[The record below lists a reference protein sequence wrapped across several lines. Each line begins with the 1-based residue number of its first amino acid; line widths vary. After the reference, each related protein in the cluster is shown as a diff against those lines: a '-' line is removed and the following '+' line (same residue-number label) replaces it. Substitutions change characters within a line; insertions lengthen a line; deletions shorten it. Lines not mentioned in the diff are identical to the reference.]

1 MSVFQENL
9 KKLSPSDCLVL
20 IRIFDQ
26 GGKLLSVIPNLPG
39 KQGALRVFHHITS
52 KSGRLDFEQA
62 KEGIGLFG
70 EHVENARIHPENHP
84 NLALLLQMKSSRYLQ
99 IQRVTS
105 PVSGLLETI
114 SKRCASTSDCDVF
127 TELLN
132 QGTVRAAEKIN
143 GIWRAQTYVIDG
155 ILNYFATHGNVR
167 LEGAYWDKIPLK
179 TANHSDEV
187 FEQEGVRY
195 APGSIVRTGAYIGPQ
210 TVIMNQAFV
219 NIGAYVAGEG
229 VMIDGGARVASC
241 AQIGKGV
248 KFGAGSGIEGVLEPA
263 GRLPSIVED
272 GAKIGAMCEVSG
284 IIEEGAVVASGVV
297 MASGKKIFDEATGE
311 LVPPLECVIGEQTFL
326 LPVVPAYRLAVG
338 GSLLSDDGG
347 LQKRRFSTDAIILKP
362 GDLRDSSTLK
372 HFEKQGILYD

>member
-1 MSVFQENL
+1 MSVFQDNL
-9 KKLSPSDCLVL
+9 KKIKPSDSLVL
-20 IRIFDQ
+20 LRIFDNEQ
-26 GGKLLSVIPNLPG
+26 NLHSIIPNLPG
-39 KQGALRVFHHITS
+39 RQGALRVFHQIAS
-52 KSGRLDFEQA
+52 ESGHLDFEQA
-62 KEGIGLFG
+62 KEGIKLFG
-70 EHVENARIHPENHP
+70 EHVEEARIHPYKHP
-84 NLALLLQMKSSRYLQ
+84 NLTLLLQLKSSQHLQ

-105 PVSGLLETI
+105 PVSGLLQTI
-114 SKRCASTSDCDVF
+114 AKRSASASECEVF

-132 QGTVRAAEKIN
+132 QGSVRAAEKIN
-143 GIWRAQTYVIDG
+143 GIWQAQTYVIDG
-155 ILNYFATHGNVR
+155 ILNYFTTHGNVR
-167 LEGAYWDKIPLK
+167 LEGSYWDKIPLR
-179 TANHSDEV
+179 TANHTDEV
-187 FEQEGVRY
+187 FEQEEVRY
-195 APGSIVRTGAYIGPQ
+195 APGSIVRTGVYIGPQ

-219 NIGAYVAGEG
+219 NIGAYIAGEG

-311 LVPPLECVIGEQTFL
+311 LVPPLECAIGEQTFL
-326 LPVVPAYRLAVG
+326 LPVIPAYRLAVG
-338 GSLLSDDGG
+338 GSLLSENGNAK
-347 LQKRRFSTDAIILKP
+347 KRRFSTDAIILKP

>member
-1 MSVFQENL
+1 MSSFQENL
-9 KKLSPSDCLVL
+9 KKLSPSDFLVL
-20 IRIFDQ
+20 IRIFDDR
-26 GGKLLSVIPNLPG
+26 GNLLSIIPNLPE

-52 KSGRLDFEQA
+52 QSGRLDFEQA

-70 EHVENARIHPENHP
+70 EHVEDARIRPGKHP
-84 NLALLLQMKSSRYLQ
+84 NLALLLQVTSSRHLQ
-99 IQRVTS
+99 IQRVCS
-105 PVSGLLETI
+105 PVSGLLESI
-114 SKRCASTSDCDVF
+114 VKRAASTSECEVF
-127 TELLN
+127 IELLN

-143 GIWRAQTYVIDG
+143 GVWQAQTYVIDG
-155 ILNYFATHGNVR
+155 ILNYFATHANVR
-167 LEGAYWDKIPLK
+167 LQGSSWDKIPLK
-179 TANHSDEV
+179 TANYSDET
-187 FEQEGVRY
+187 FEKENVRY
-195 APGSIVRTGAYIGPQ
+195 APGSIVRTGVYIGPQ

-219 NIGAYVAGEG
+219 NIGAYIAGEG

-272 GAKIGAMCEVSG
+272 RVKIGAMCEVSG
-284 IIEEGAVVASGVV
+284 IIEEGAVIASGVV

-326 LPVVPAYRLAVG
+326 LPIVPAYRLAVG
-338 GSLLSDDGG
+338 GSLLSENGNA
-347 LQKRRFSTDAIILKP
+347 QKRRFSTDSIILKP
-362 GDLRDSSTLK
+362 GDLRDSTTLK